1 MNNRPVKR
9 LGMRIVK
16 SFLNG
21 LLLVAP
27 IAATLYVVAFVFRT
41 LDGWLD
47 LGIPGLGLLATVA
60 GITLIGFL
68 GSNLLVGPL
77 LDLIERI
84 LTRAPFIKLIYTSI
98 RDLMEAFVGDKRKF
112 NQPILVH
119 FMDGTAK
126 PGFLT
131 QPDLALLGKPGL
143 VAVYLPHSYNF
154 SGNLFFVDAN
164 RVEKIDVDSTAY
176 MKFIVS
182 GGVTDLKE
190 DA

>member
-27 IAATLYVVAFVFRT
+27 IAATLYVVVIVFRT

-131 QPDLALLGKPGL
+131 QPDLALLGKPGM

>member
-1 MNNRPVKR
+1 MNNRHLQR

-21 LLLVAP
+21 MLLVAP

-131 QPDLALLGKPGL
+131 QPDLALLGKPGM

-154 SGNLFFVDAN
+154 SGNLFFVDAQ
-164 RVEKIDVDSTAY
+164 RVEKVDVDSTAY

-182 GGVTDLKE
+182 GGVTDLNE

>member
-131 QPDLALLGKPGL
+131 QPDLALLGKPGM

-154 SGNLFFVDAN
+154 SGNLFFVDAQ
-164 RVEKIDVDSTAY
+164 RVEKVDVDSTAY

-182 GGVTDLKE
+182 GGVTDLNE

>member
-1 MNNRPVKR
+1 
-9 LGMRIVK
+9 MRIVK

-131 QPDLALLGKPGL
+131 QPDLALLGKPDM

>member
-131 QPDLALLGKPGL
+131 QPDLALLGKPGM

>member
-1 MNNRPVKR
+1 MNNRPLKR

-131 QPDLALLGKPGL
+131 QPELALLGKPGM

-164 RVEKIDVDSTAY
+164 RVEKVNVDSAAY

-182 GGVTDLKE
+182 GGVTDLNE

>member
-1 MNNRPVKR
+1 MR
-9 LGMRIVK
+9 LFK

-27 IAATLYVVAFVFRT
+27 IAATLYVVARLFKLF
-41 LDGWLD
+41 DGWLN

-131 QPDLALLGKPGL
+131 QPDLALLGKPGM

-154 SGNLFFVDAN
+154 SGNLFFVDAK
-164 RVEKIDVDSTAY
+164 RVEKVDVDSTAY

-182 GGVTDLKE
+182 GGVTDLIEKP
-190 DA
+190 

>member
-1 MNNRPVKR
+1 MKNRHLKR

-131 QPDLALLGKPGL
+131 QPDLALLGKPGM

-154 SGNLFFVDAN
+154 SGNLFFVDAQ
-164 RVEKIDVDSTAY
+164 RVEKVDVDSTAY

-182 GGVTDLKE
+182 GGVTDLNE

>member
-1 MNNRPVKR
+1 MNNKHIKR

-21 LLLVAP
+21 MLLVAP
-27 IAATLYVVAFVFRT
+27 IAATVYVVVFVFRT
-41 LDGWLD
+41 LDGWLN

-131 QPDLALLGKPGL
+131 QPDLALLGKPGM

-154 SGNLFFVDAN
+154 SGNLFFVDVA
-164 RVEKIDVDSTAY
+164 RVEKVDVDSTAY

-182 GGVTDLKE
+182 GGVTDLNE